1 MKINIASPQIG
12 KEEIKAVTEV
22 LKSGMLAQGPKV
34 AEFEEKFAKFI
45 GVKYAV
51 ATSSGT
57 TALEVALRAH
67 GIGEGDPSRRGS
79 SPRFGE
85 AGRAEAD
92 EVITTPFT
100 FIASANSILYT
111 GARPVFVDVD
121 ESFNINPD
129 LIEKAITKKTKAIL
143 PVHLYGSAGDMT
155 KIMSI
160 AKKHKLAV
168 IEDACQ
174 AHGAEWKN
182 KKVGS
187 FGTGTFSLYP
197 TKNMTTGEGG
207 MITTNDKKVYEQC
220 LLLRAHG
227 SKIKYYH
234 DILGY
239 NYRMTDIGGAI
250 GTEQLKKL
258 PKFNKARQANAAYL
272 NKELKKLKG
281 LIAPEAP
288 KNVTHVYH
296 QYTIR
301 ITLDFPLKRDEVLA
315 KLTEASIGTAVFY
328 PLAINEQKVYQ
339 DLGYKANTPMAQEI
353 SKQVLSLPV
362 HPGLKRE
369 DLEYI
374 VKTFQEII
382 KFASAGGEQ

>member
-1 MKINIASPQIG
+1 MRINIAQPQIG
-12 KEEIKAVTEV
+12 KEEIKAVTDV

-34 AEFEEKFAKFI
+34 LEFEEKFAKFI

-67 GIGEGDPSRRGS
+67 GIGEG
-79 SPRFGE
+79 
-85 AGRAEAD
+85 A

-100 FIASANSILYT
+100 FIASANAILYT
-111 GARPVFVDVD
+111 GARPVFVDID

-143 PVHLYGSAGDMT
+143 PVHLYGSACDMT

-160 AKKHKLAV
+160 AKKHSFARKFSSENYKIAV

-174 AHGAEWKN
+174 SHGSMWKD
-182 KKVGS
+182 KKTGS
-187 FGTGTFSLYP
+187 FGTGAFSLYP
-197 TKNMTTGEGG
+197 TKNMTVGEGG
-207 MITTNDKKVYEQC
+207 MVTTDDKKVYELA
-220 LLLRAHG
+220 LLIRAHG
-227 SKIKYYH
+227 SKVRYYH

-239 NYRMTDIGGAI
+239 NYRMTDMEGAI
-250 GTEQLKKL
+250 GIEQLKKL

-272 NKELKKLKG
+272 NKNLGKIPG
-281 LIAPEAP
+281 IIVPTSP
-288 KNVTHVYH
+288 KNVGHVYH

-301 ITLDFPLKRDEVLA
+301 ITPDFPLKRDEVLA

-328 PLAINEQKVYQ
+328 PLPLNRQKVYQ
-339 DLGYKANTPMAQEI
+339 KLGYKPNTPVADEI
-353 SKQVLSLPV
+353 SSQVLSLPV
-362 HPGLKRE
+362 HPGLKKS
-369 DLEYI
+369 DLQFI
-374 VKTFQEII
+374 VKTFE
-382 KFASAGGEQ
+382 KMVS